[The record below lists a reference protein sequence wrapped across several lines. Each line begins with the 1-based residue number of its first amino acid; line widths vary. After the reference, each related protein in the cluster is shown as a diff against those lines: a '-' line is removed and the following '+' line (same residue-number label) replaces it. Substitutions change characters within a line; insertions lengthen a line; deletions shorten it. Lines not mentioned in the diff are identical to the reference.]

1 MIMNFM
7 NKKPNFEDDV
17 YISETSVIIGDV
29 TLKKN
34 ANVWFGAVIRG
45 DAESIVIGKNTNIQ
59 ENTVVHVDENDRV
72 EVGEGCTIGHG
83 AIIHGCKIGNNTL
96 IGMGAIILNGAE
108 IGNNSIVGAGS
119 LVTQNKKFEDG
130 VLIIGNPAK
139 VVRNLTEEEIE
150 KNKRSSLV
158 YIELSKEIKRGE
170 LLNIK

>member
-7 NKKPNFEDDV
+7 SKKPDFEEDV

-29 TLKKN
+29 TLKS
-34 ANVWFGAVIRG
+34 NVNIWFGAVLRG
-45 DAESIVIGKNTNIQ
+45 DVESIVIGKNTNIQ
-59 ENTVVHVDENDRV
+59 ENTVVHVDENDHV
-72 EVGEGCTIGHG
+72 EVGDGCTIGHG
-83 AIIHGCKIGNNTL
+83 AIIHGCKIGDNTL

-139 VVRNLTEEEIE
+139 VVRNLTEQEIQN
-150 KNKRSSLV
+150 NKRSSLE